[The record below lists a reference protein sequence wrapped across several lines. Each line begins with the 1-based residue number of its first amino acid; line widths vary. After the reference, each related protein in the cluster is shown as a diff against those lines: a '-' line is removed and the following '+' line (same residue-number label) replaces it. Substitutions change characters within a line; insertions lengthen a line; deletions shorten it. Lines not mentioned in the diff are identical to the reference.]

1 MIGCLLRTRTSFWVV
16 LENRDQQENET
27 GEWSI
32 TSTTTAGRE
41 CCVDRRLEWH
51 DRPTPE
57 KLNAAMRNA
66 RSPSSCAED
75 KSACVQKSTLLF
87 SYDGDIVVDISH
99 RNSLEIQLVSMGQ
112 WTIRLNRPEG
122 GANNET
128 QKSNSF
134 C

>member
-1 MIGCLLRTRTSFWVV
+1 
-16 LENRDQQENET
+16 
-27 GEWSI
+27 
-32 TSTTTAGRE
+32 
-41 CCVDRRLEWH
+41 
-51 DRPTPE
+51 
-57 KLNAAMRNA
+57 MRNA

-99 RNSLEIQLVSMGQ
+99 RNSSAIQLVSMGQ

-122 GANNET
+122 EANNET